1 MTRLG
6 ALREEYTKISSI
18 VKGYFEIDEP
28 TLLKS
33 NKEDAVDARYVLIGI
48 LCEKYNDSDISVVCG
63 LSKSVV
69 NKIRNQILMNQR
81 SKYFFTVLKNI
92 KELVS

>member
-1 MTRLG
+1 MARLD
-6 ALREEYTKISSI
+6 ALREEYIKISGI
-18 VKGYFEIDEP
+18 VKEYFEITET

-33 NKEDAVDARYVLIGI
+33 NKEDAVDARYVLVSI
-48 LCEKYNDSDISVVCG
+48 LCENHNDGDIAVVCN

-69 NKIRNQILMNQR
+69 NKIRNQVLMHQR

-92 KELVS
+92 KELVN

>member
-6 ALREEYTKISSI
+6 ALREEYIKISSI

-33 NKEDAVDARYVLIGI
+33 NKEDAVDARYILVGI
-48 LCEKYNDSDISVVCG
+48 LCEKYNDSDISAVCG

-81 SKYFFTVLKNI
+81 SKYF
-92 KELVS
+92 

>member
-1 MTRLG
+1 MTRLD
-6 ALREEYTKISSI
+6 ALREEYRKTSSI
-18 VKGYFEIDEP
+18 VKEYFEITET

-33 NKEDAVDARYVLIGI
+33 NKEDAVDARYVLVGI